1 LIRIVGPSLEQKN
14 INMRK
19 NISMETKVTMAFAK
33 LGSENSLQMCGKVYG
48 IAKSTTSII
57 VRKFCVAI

>member
-1 LIRIVGPSLEQKN
+1 
-14 INMRK
+14 
-19 NISMETKVTMAFAK
+19 METKVTMAFAK